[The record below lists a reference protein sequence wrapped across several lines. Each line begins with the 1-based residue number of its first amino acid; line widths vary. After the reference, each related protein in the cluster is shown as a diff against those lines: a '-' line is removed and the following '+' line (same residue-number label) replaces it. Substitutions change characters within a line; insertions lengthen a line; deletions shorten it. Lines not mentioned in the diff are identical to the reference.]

1 MITVWIFDGPD
12 GIERATI
19 KRDGVD
25 LLTVI
30 LPLAYSRAESLA
42 RLADRQ
48 FARADKAY
56 FEDREIYD
64 VAMAKA
70 KLLCEASEALR

>member
-1 MITVWIFDGPD
+1 MISIWIFDGPD

-19 KRDGVD
+19 TSDGVG

-30 LPLAYSRAESLA
+30 LPLAYSRAESFA

-48 FARADKAY
+48 QARADKAT
-56 FEDREIYD
+56 DLEIYQL
-64 VAMAKA
+64 AISEA
-70 KLLCEASEALR
+70 KLLWEASWALR

>member
-1 MITVWIFDGPD
+1 MISVWIFDGPD
-12 GIERATI
+12 GLERATI
-19 KRDGVD
+19 KRDGVE

-30 LPLAYSRAESLA
+30 LPLAYSTAESLA

-48 FARADKAY
+48 YARADKAY
-56 FEDREIYD
+56 FTDREIYKM
-64 VAMAKA
+64 AMSTA

>member
-19 KRDGVD
+19 TRDGVG

-30 LPLAYSRAESLA
+30 LPLAYSTAESLA
-42 RLADRQ
+42 LLADRQ
-48 FARADKAY
+48 QARADKAT
-56 FEDREIYD
+56 DLEIYQL
-64 VAMAKA
+64 AISEA
-70 KLLCEASEALR
+70 KLLWEASEALR